1 MNIALIFAGGTG
13 QRMNTKKLPKQF
25 LELHNKPIIIY
36 TIEQFENHPEID
48 GIVVVCLDGWHD
60 YLRKLLRKF
69 DITKVKAIVSGG
81 ETGQDSIFNG
91 VEKINELYSED
102 SIVLIHD
109 GVRPLIDA
117 ELISHNI
124 KSVKKY
130 GSAITVSPAIETIT
144 VVGEE
149 DNLVGNII
157 ERKNCKMAKAPQSFI
172 LKDLFEAHK
181 QARKADKHDFIDSAA
196 LMSYY
201 GHKMYTVEGSPSN
214 IKITT
219 PTDYYIFKAIVDVR
233 ENEQIMGL

>member
-1 MNIALIFAGGTG
+1 MNISLVFTGGTG

-60 YLRKLLRKF
+60 YLRKMLNKF
-69 DITKVKAIVSGG
+69 GITKVKAIVSGG
-81 ETGQDSIFNG
+81 ETGQDSIYNG
-91 VEKINELYSED
+91 IEKINELYHED
-102 SIVLIHD
+102 TIVLIHD
-109 GVRPLIDA
+109 GVRPLIDE

-124 KSVKKY
+124 ESVKKY
-130 GSAITVSPAIETIT
+130 GSSITVSPAIETIT

-149 DNLVGNII
+149 ENLVGNIL
-157 ERKNCKMAKAPQSFI
+157 ERKHCRLAKAPQCFI
-172 LKDLFEAHK
+172 LKDLYNAHT
-181 QARKADKHDFIDSAA
+181 QARKANKHDFIDSVA

-201 GHKMYTVEGSPSN
+201 GHKMYTVESSPSN

-219 PTDYYIFKAIVDVR
+219 PTDYYIFKALVDVR
-233 ENEQIMGL
+233 ENEQIMGF